1 MTQLNDGGNAAPAS
15 AFASSSGSSS
25 AMPDNLRHRVR
36 ELIEYDDA
44 RESAPGE
51 HTGTLGA
58 AGAFTLCALRADS
71 RLGAVAFAMVAGA
84 LLMRA
89 ASGRDGLRSW
99 AGAAAARPVQVPT
112 RSPGADAA
120 ADQASGAQL
129 YGTPGV

>member
-1 MTQLNDGGNAAPAS
+1 MNPIDDGGRGAFTAAS
-15 AFASSSGSSS
+15 AA
-25 AMPDNLRHRVR
+25 PDNLRQRVR

-58 AGAFTLCALRADS
+58 AGAFTLCALRANS
-71 RLGAVAFAMVAGA
+71 RLGAVAFALVAGA

-89 ASGRDGLRSW
+89 ASGRDGLRGW
-99 AGAAAARPVQVPT
+99 AGAPAARPVRAPT
-112 RSPGADAA
+112 HSHGAEAA